1 MSELCLEGQRNNT
14 AVYKSSN
21 LLEIVKKTKLKKQL
35 AFLDHVER
43 ERNLYKAIV
52 SECKTTVQANAAVK
66 LGSSSPCS
74 RDMMMH
80 YSFDFAQQ
88 MHYPSPTRI
97 DLFPHSQ
104 EMCLIWDDYGRHT
117 SASELLDIRGYDHK
131 LGPKAVISYVHHFF
145 SYYGLGET
153 NADLHNY
160 SGQNKNKFLVWYFV

>member
-1 MSELCLEGQRNNT
+1 MFGGSAPSQCPSCVWRVSTKPMSELCLEGQRNNA

-35 AFLDHVER
+35 ALLDQVER

-52 SECKTTVQANAAVK
+52 GECKTTVQTNAAVR
-66 LGSSSPCS
+66 LGPSSPCS

-131 LGPKAVISYVHHFF
+131 LGSQ
-145 SYYGLGET
+145 SCNQLCT
-153 NADLHNY
+153 SLL
-160 SGQNKNKFLVWYFV
+160 QLLWTR